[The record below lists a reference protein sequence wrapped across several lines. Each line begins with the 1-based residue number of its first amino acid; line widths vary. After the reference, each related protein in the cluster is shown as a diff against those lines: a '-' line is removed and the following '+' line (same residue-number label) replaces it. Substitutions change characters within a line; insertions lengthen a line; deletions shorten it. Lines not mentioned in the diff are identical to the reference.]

1 MKRLVLAAAITAAT
15 AALLAWSPAALA
27 DHHEAKAGAIAV
39 SQPWARATAPGA
51 PAGAAY
57 LTVTNSGKEA
67 DRLIAA
73 STPAA
78 KTAELHTH
86 IHDNG
91 VMRMRQVEAIDVPA
105 GGTVAL
111 KPGGLHVML
120 MGLTAPL
127 AQGSSF
133 DVTLT
138 FEKAGKVTVPVAVQS
153 AGAAAPTG
161 HTGH

>member
-1 MKRLVLAAAITAAT
+1 MKRLVLAAT
-15 AALLAWSPAALA
+15 AALLAWSPAAFA
-27 DHHEAKAGAIAV
+27 DHQEAKAGGIAV

-57 LTVTNSGKEA
+57 LTVTNSGSQP
-67 DRLIAA
+67 DRLVAA
-73 STPAA
+73 STPVA
-78 KTAELHTH
+78 TMAELHTH

-91 VMRMRQVEAIDVPA
+91 VMRMRPVDAIDVPA

-120 MGLTAPL
+120 MGLTRPL
-127 AQGSSF
+127 AQGSTF

-153 AGAAAPTG
+153 AGAAAPMG
-161 HTGH
+161 HTAH

>member
-1 MKRLVLAAAITAAT
+1 MKRLAIAVT

-27 DHHEAKAGAIAV
+27 DHHEAKAGDIAV

-57 LTVTNSGKEA
+57 LTVTNSGNQP
-67 DRLIAA
+67 DRLVGA

-78 KTAELHTH
+78 KVAELHTH

-91 VMRMRQVEAIDVPA
+91 VMRMRPVEAIDIPA

-111 KPGGLHVML
+111 KPGGLHVMM
-120 MGLTAPL
+120 MGLNAPL
-127 AQGSSF
+127 AQGSTVE
-133 DVTLT
+133 VTLT
-138 FEKAGKVTVPVAVQS
+138 FEKAGKLTVPVAVQS
-153 AGAAAPTG
+153 AGAAAPMG
-161 HTGH
+161 H

>member
-1 MKRLVLAAAITAAT
+1 MKRLVLA
-15 AALLAWSPAALA
+15 AALLAWSPAAFA
-27 DHHEAKAGAIAV
+27 DHTEVKAGGIAV

-67 DRLIAA
+67 DRLVAA
-73 STPAA
+73 SSPAA
-78 KTAELHTH
+78 KTTELHTH

-91 VMRMRQVEAIDVPA
+91 VMRMRPVEAIDVPA

-120 MGLTAPL
+120 MGLTQPL
-127 AQGSSF
+127 SQGSTV

-153 AGAAAPTG
+153 AGAAAPAG

>member
-1 MKRLVLAAAITAAT
+1 MKRLAIVAT

-27 DHHEAKAGAIAV
+27 DHHEAKAGNIAV

-57 LTVTNSGKEA
+57 LTVTNTGKQP
-67 DRLIAA
+67 DRLVAA

-78 KTAELHTH
+78 KTTELHTH

-91 VMRMRQVEAIDVPA
+91 VMRMRPVEAIEVPA

-111 KPGGLHVML
+111 KPGGLHVMM
-120 MGLTAPL
+120 MGLNAPL
-127 AQGSSF
+127 AQGSTVE
-133 DVTLT
+133 VTLT
-138 FEKAGKVTVPVAVQS
+138 FEKAGKVTVPVAVQA
-153 AGAAAPTG
+153 AGAAAPMG
-161 HTGH
+161 HSGH